1 MNPWPRALLSLSH
14 LCRRHRLVWPPLMGL
29 RLHLLPQHPPCRS
42 QISTKQVCGRKHS
55 ASCNT
60 STACLFIYA
69 PLCTGG
75 GGDPRSLEIE
85 IRRLNSELKS
95 IKSSKL
101 EQESSIRAQN
111 DRILKLTAKCAST
124 CCNCSHLIPD
134 DLFRF
139 DTLSSVTREALLR
152 RSSTLPPVA
161 VGDTSQYSSLRLKF
175 IEHEQRLYLPI
186 ECFDLLEREIFA
198 LRQVTTA
205 P

>member
-1 MNPWPRALLSLSH
+1 
-14 LCRRHRLVWPPLMGL
+14 
-29 RLHLLPQHPPCRS
+29 
-42 QISTKQVCGRKHS
+42 
-55 ASCNT
+55 
-60 STACLFIYA
+60 
-69 PLCTGG
+69 
-75 GGDPRSLEIE
+75 
-85 IRRLNSELKS
+85 
-95 IKSSKL
+95 L

-198 LRQVTTA
+198 LRQVTA